1 MTKTSWAVELEGR
14 RRVVELDHGT
24 ISGKREIRVD
34 GELVEKSRKLFDSG
48 SNHTFQLDGHMINAR
63 IKSNGLTFRYDL
75 LVDGMPLVDFP
86 LAAQGKHGADNPTA
100 GGIAMIE
107 EQLKLEN
114 QFKSGAN
121 WFYVIAAVSVVNSII
136 FLLDGGVTFIV
147 GLGLTQFV
155 DGLMGAIAEELG
167 TEGGAVAKAIGLGL
181 NLVLVGLFVMFGFL
195 SRKGKRWAFVVGM
208 ILYGL
213 DILIL
218 VWAGDVLGIVF
229 HVIALAGL
237 YRGLK
242 ALGEIQSLARLSD
255 PLGSGSVPPTPSF

>member
-1 MTKTSWAVELEGR
+1 MTKTSWTVELEGR

-34 GELVEKSRKLFDSG
+34 GELVEKSRRLFDSG
-48 SNHTFQLDGHMINAR
+48 SSHTFQLDGHMITAR
-63 IKSNGLTFRYDL
+63 IKSNGLRFRYDL
-75 LVDGMPLVDFP
+75 LVDGMPLVDFQ
-86 LAAQGKHGADNPTA
+86 LASQGKRGADNLAA
-100 GGIAMIE
+100 GGVAMIE
-107 EQLKLEN
+107 ERLKLEN
-114 QFKSGAN
+114 QLRSGAN
-121 WFYVIAAVSVVNSII
+121 WFFVIAAVSVVNSII
-136 FLLDGGVTFIV
+136 FLLGGGVTFIL

-155 DGLMGAIAEELG
+155 DGVMGVIAEELG
-167 TEGGAVAKAIGLGL
+167 ADGGAVAKAIGLGF
-181 NLVLVGLFVMFGFL
+181 NLIVVGVFVLFGFL
-195 SRKGKRWAFVVGM
+195 SRRGKRWAFLVGM

-242 ALGEIQSLARLSD
+242 ALGEIRSLERLSD
-255 PLGSGSVPPTPSF
+255 PLDSGSVPPTLGF